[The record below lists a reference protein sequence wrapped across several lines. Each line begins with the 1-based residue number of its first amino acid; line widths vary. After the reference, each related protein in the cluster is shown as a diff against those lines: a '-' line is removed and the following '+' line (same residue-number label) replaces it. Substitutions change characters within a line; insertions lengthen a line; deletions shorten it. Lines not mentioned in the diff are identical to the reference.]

1 MENMLSLMSGK
12 DSQTLTLVTD
22 SLVRLLEVQP
32 ALLDQLPATGY
43 LNRVLSTMNSLGE
56 TGQKSPI
63 LLLHASTKSAVC
75 VDSLA
80 NCDCVAPLHRA
91 MRLRKD
97 MLVVTC
103 ETFNR
108 MFNYNH
114 DSLVSQALNCGL
126 VKDLLN
132 ILGSRLENIPNASA
146 CKAQVRHLSD

>member
-1 MENMLSLMSGK
+1 
-12 DSQTLTLVTD
+12 
-22 SLVRLLEVQP
+22 
-32 ALLDQLPATGY
+32 
-43 LNRVLSTMNSLGE
+43 
-56 TGQKSPI
+56 
-63 LLLHASTKSAVC
+63 
-75 VDSLA
+75 
-80 NCDCVAPLHRA
+80 

-114 DSLVSQALNCGL
+114 DSLVSQALNSGL

-146 CKAQVRHLSD
+146 CKAQVTNFIN